1 MDTTMNLFKSV
12 FGTASAVRAVN
23 ASEAKQLIDSDKN
36 VFILDV
42 RQPNEFEGG
51 HIQGAKLIPLNELP
65 NSLDKL
71 PKDKTILCVCR
82 SGARSGAA
90 ARQLANAGFN
100 AINLSGGMIGW
111 QMAKLP
117 IKRGK

>member
-1 MDTTMNLFKSV
+1 MNFLKSV
-12 FGTASAVRAVN
+12 FGGASAVRSVN
-23 ASEAKQLIDSDKN
+23 ASEAKTLIDGDKSLY
-36 VFILDV
+36 ILDV
-42 RQPNEFEGG
+42 RQPNEFNDG

-65 NSLDKL
+65 AKLDKL

-82 SGARSGAA
+82 SGSRSSAA
-90 ARQLANAGFN
+90 ARQLVGAGYQ
-100 AINLSGGMIGW
+100 AVNLSGGMIGW